1 MPLKPPVRYYWM
13 RSRPP
18 RSMVLPRIV
27 VTGPGVL
34 EQLPAVIAELDLPER
49 GLIVCDSNTLKIAGR
64 QVNEY
69 LEIGGH
75 PMKKVVVEGANS
87 QELRRVEDALDG
99 IDFLVGVGG
108 GRPIDLAKQAG
119 FNKNI
124 PFVSIPTAAS
134 HDGFGSARSSIRQA
148 GRKTSMQAIP
158 PIAVVA
164 DTSIISKA
172 PKRLLGAGVGD
183 IISNQTAV
191 LDWRLDGQ
199 KADYSEYAAALSEMA
214 AQLVEDGIEKVAS
227 GTEEGVRLVVK
238 ALISSGV
245 AMSIAGTSRPA
256 SGGEHKFSHWLD
268 ANCDNPALHGE
279 QCGLGSIVTMY
290 LHGGD
295 WEKIRDTLKAVN
307 APINSKGLGMD
318 DSMVLSAFINSKEIR
333 PQRTTILDK
342 STQTQIE
349 EAALATGVIG

>member
-1 MPLKPPVRYYWM
+1 M

-75 PMKKVVVEGANS
+75 QMKKVVVEGANS
-87 QELRRVEDALDG
+87 QELLRVEDAVDG
-99 IDFLVGVGG
+99 IDFLIGVGG

-164 DTSIISKA
+164 DTTIISRA
-172 PKRLLGAGVGD
+172 PSRLLAAGVGD
-183 IISNQTAV
+183 IVSNQTAV

-268 ANCDNPALHGE
+268 ANSDNPALHGE

-318 DSMVLSAFINSKEIR
+318 DGMVLSAFINSKEIR

-342 STQTQIE
+342 IEPKAIE

>member
-1 MPLKPPVRYYWM
+1 MI
-13 RSRPP
+13 
-18 RSMVLPRIV
+18 LPRIV

-75 PMKKVVVEGANS
+75 QMKKIVVEGANS
-87 QELRRVEDALDG
+87 QELLRVEDALDG
-99 IDFLVGVGG
+99 IDFLIGVGG

-124 PFVSIPTAAS
+124 QFVSIPTAAS

-148 GRKTSMQAIP
+148 GLKTSMQAIP

-268 ANCDNPALHGE
+268 ANSDNPALHGE

-318 DSMVLSAFINSKEIR
+318 DGMVLSAFINSKEIR

-342 STQTQIE
+342 STQIQIE

>member
-1 MPLKPPVRYYWM
+1 M

-75 PMKKVVVEGANS
+75 QMKKVVVEGANS
-87 QELRRVEDALDG
+87 QELLRVEDALDG
-99 IDFLVGVGG
+99 IDFLIGVGG

-164 DTSIISKA
+164 DTTIISRA
-172 PKRLLGAGVGD
+172 PSRLLAAGVGD
-183 IISNQTAV
+183 IVSNQTAV

-268 ANCDNPALHGE
+268 ANSDNPALHGE

-318 DSMVLSAFINSKEIR
+318 DGMVLSAFINSKEIR

-342 STQTQIE
+342 TEPKFIE

>member
-1 MPLKPPVRYYWM
+1 MMETKPA
-13 RSRPP
+13 
-18 RSMVLPRIV
+18 RSMILPRMV

-34 EQLPAVIAELDLPER
+34 EQIPAIIAELDIPER
-49 GLIVCDSNTLKIAGR
+49 GLIVCDTNTLEIAGNK
-64 QVNEY
+64 VIEY
-69 LEIGGH
+69 LEAGSH
-75 PMKKVVVEGANS
+75 PMHKIEIKGANIE
-87 QELRRVEDALDG
+87 ELERVESFSDD
-99 IDFLVGVGG
+99 IDFLVGLGG
-108 GRPIDLAKQAG
+108 GRPIDIAKQAG

-124 PFVSIPTAAS
+124 PFISIPTAAS
-134 HDGFGSARSSIRQA
+134 HDGFGSARASIRRD

-164 DTSIISKA
+164 DTEIISKA

-191 LDWRLDGQ
+191 LDWRLAGQ

-214 AQLVEDGIEKVAS
+214 AELVENDIAKVAS
-227 GTEEGVRLVVK
+227 GEEEGVRLVVK

-268 ANCDNPALHGE
+268 SNCDSPALHGE

-295 WEKIRDTLKAVN
+295 WKRIRDTLKAVN
-307 APINSKGLGMD
+307 APINSKELGID
-318 DSMVLSAFINSKEIR
+318 EDIIVNAFLNSKEIR
-333 PQRTTILDK
+333 PQRVTILDK
-342 STQTQIE
+342 ATQKQIE
-349 EAALATGVIG
+349 EAALVTGVIG

>member
-1 MPLKPPVRYYWM
+1 MI
-13 RSRPP
+13 
-18 RSMVLPRIV
+18 LPRII

-75 PMKKVVVEGANS
+75 QMKKIVVEGANS
-87 QELRRVEDALDG
+87 QELLRVEDALDG
-99 IDFLVGVGG
+99 IDFLIGVGG

-268 ANCDNPALHGE
+268 ANSDNPALHGE

-318 DSMVLSAFINSKEIR
+318 DGMVLSAFINSKEIR

-342 STQTQIE
+342 STQIQIE

>member
-1 MPLKPPVRYYWM
+1 
-13 RSRPP
+13 
-18 RSMVLPRIV
+18 MVLPRIV

-49 GLIVCDSNTLKIAGR
+49 GLIVCDSNTLRIAGR

-75 PMKKVVVEGANS
+75 QMKKVVVEGANS
-87 QELRRVEDALDG
+87 QELLRVEDALDG
-99 IDFLVGVGG
+99 FDFLVGVGG

-164 DTSIISKA
+164 DTTIISRA
-172 PKRLLGAGVGD
+172 PSRLLAAGVGD
-183 IISNQTAV
+183 IVSNQTAV

-268 ANCDNPALHGE
+268 ANSDNPALHGE

-318 DSMVLSAFINSKEIR
+318 DGMVLSAFINSKEIR

-342 STQTQIE
+342 TEPKAIE

>member
-1 MPLKPPVRYYWM
+1 
-13 RSRPP
+13 
-18 RSMVLPRIV
+18 
-27 VTGPGVL
+27 
-34 EQLPAVIAELDLPER
+34 
-49 GLIVCDSNTLKIAGR
+49 
-64 QVNEY
+64 VNEY

-75 PMKKVVVEGANS
+75 QMKKIVVEGANS
-87 QELRRVEDALDG
+87 QELLRVEDAVDG
-99 IDFLVGVGG
+99 IDFLIGVGG

-158 PIAVVA
+158 PLAVVA
-164 DTSIISKA
+164 DTSIISRA
-172 PKRLLGAGVGD
+172 PSRLLAAGVGD
-183 IISNQTAV
+183 IVSNQTAV

-268 ANCDNPALHGE
+268 ANSDNPALHGE

-318 DSMVLSAFINSKEIR
+318 DGMVLSAFINSKEIR
-333 PQRTTILDK
+333 PERTTILDK
-342 STQTQIE
+342 TEPKAIE

>member
-1 MPLKPPVRYYWM
+1 M

-18 RSMVLPRIV
+18 RSMILPRIV

-49 GLIVCDSNTLKIAGR
+49 GLIVCDSNTLKIAGE

-75 PMKKVVVEGANS
+75 QMKKVVVEGANS
-87 QELRRVEDALDG
+87 QELLRVEDALDG
-99 IDFLVGVGG
+99 FDFLVGVGG

-119 FNKNI
+119 FNRNI

-164 DTSIISKA
+164 DTTIISRA
-172 PKRLLGAGVGD
+172 PSRLLAAGVGD
-183 IISNQTAV
+183 IVSNQTAV

-268 ANCDNPALHGE
+268 ANSDNPALHGE

-318 DSMVLSAFINSKEIR
+318 DGMVLSAFINSKEIR

-342 STQTQIE
+342 TEPKAIE

>member
-1 MPLKPPVRYYWM
+1 
-13 RSRPP
+13 
-18 RSMVLPRIV
+18 MVLPRIV

-75 PMKKVVVEGANS
+75 QMKKIVVEGANS
-87 QELRRVEDALDG
+87 QELLRVEDALDG
-99 IDFLVGVGG
+99 FDFLVGVGG

-164 DTSIISKA
+164 DTTIISRA
-172 PKRLLGAGVGD
+172 PSRLLAAGVGD
-183 IISNQTAV
+183 IVSNQTAV

-268 ANCDNPALHGE
+268 ANSDNPALHGE

-318 DSMVLSAFINSKEIR
+318 DGMVLSAFINSKEIR

-342 STQTQIE
+342 TEPKAIE

>member
-1 MPLKPPVRYYWM
+1 
-13 RSRPP
+13 
-18 RSMVLPRIV
+18 MVLPRIV

-75 PMKKVVVEGANS
+75 QMKKVVVKGANS
-87 QELRRVEDALDG
+87 QELLRVEDAVNG
-99 IDFLVGVGG
+99 IDFLIGVGG

-164 DTSIISKA
+164 DTTIISRA
-172 PKRLLGAGVGD
+172 PSRLLAAGVGD
-183 IISNQTAV
+183 IVSNQTAV

-268 ANCDNPALHGE
+268 ANSDNPALHGE

-318 DSMVLSAFINSKEIR
+318 DGMVLSAFINSKEIR

-342 STQTQIE
+342 TEPKAIE

>member
-1 MPLKPPVRYYWM
+1 
-13 RSRPP
+13 
-18 RSMVLPRIV
+18 MVLPRIV

-75 PMKKVVVEGANS
+75 QMKKVVVEGANS
-87 QELRRVEDALDG
+87 QELLRVEDALDD

-164 DTSIISKA
+164 DTTIISRA
-172 PKRLLGAGVGD
+172 PFRLLAAGVGD
-183 IISNQTAV
+183 IVSNQTAV

-268 ANCDNPALHGE
+268 ANSDNPALHGE

-318 DSMVLSAFINSKEIR
+318 DGMVLSAFINSKEIR

-342 STQTQIE
+342 TEPKAIE

>member
-1 MPLKPPVRYYWM
+1 
-13 RSRPP
+13 
-18 RSMVLPRIV
+18 MVLPRIV

-49 GLIVCDSNTLKIAGR
+49 GLIVCDPTTLKIAGR

-75 PMKKVVVEGANS
+75 QMKKIVIEGANS
-87 QELRRVEDALDG
+87 QELLRVEDALDD

-134 HDGFGSARSSIRQA
+134 HDGFGSARSSIWQA

-164 DTSIISKA
+164 DTTIISRA
-172 PKRLLGAGVGD
+172 PSRLLAAGVGD
-183 IISNQTAV
+183 IVSNQTAV
-191 LDWRLDGQ
+191 LDWRLSKDGG
-199 KADYSEYAAALSEMA
+199 DYSEYAAALSEMA
-214 AQLVEDGIEKVAS
+214 AKLVEDGIEKVAE
-227 GTEEGVRLVVK
+227 GGEEGVRLVVK

-245 AMSIAGTSRPA
+245 AMSIAGSSRPA

-268 ANCDNPALHGE
+268 ANSKTPALHGE

-295 WEKIRDTLKAVN
+295 WHKIRDTLKAVK
-307 APINSKGLGMD
+307 APVTARGLGIEED
-318 DSMVLSAFINSKEIR
+318 VVLSALINSKEIR
-333 PQRTTILDK
+333 PHRLTILDK
-342 STQTQIE
+342 TEPKAIE

>member
-1 MPLKPPVRYYWM
+1 M
-13 RSRPP
+13 RSRPA
-18 RSMVLPRIV
+18 RSMILPRMV

-34 EQLPAVIAELDLPER
+34 EQLPAIIAELDIPER
-49 GLIVCDSNTLKIAGR
+49 GLIVCDSNTLEIAGN
-64 QVNEY
+64 QVIEY
-69 LEIGGH
+69 LEAGGH
-75 PMKKVVVEGANS
+75 PMEKIEIGGANTK
-87 QELRRVEDALDG
+87 ELDRVEAYSDK
-99 IDFLVGVGG
+99 IDFLVGLGG

-119 FNKNI
+119 FNKDI
-124 PFVSIPTAAS
+124 PFISIPTAAS
-134 HDGFGSARSSIRQA
+134 HDGFGSARASIRQE

-183 IISNQTAV
+183 IISNKTAI
-191 LDWRLDGQ
+191 LDWKLSEQ

-214 AQLVEDGIEKVAS
+214 AKLVEDGIDKVANGS
-227 GTEEGVRLVVK
+227 EEGVRLVVK

-268 ANCDNPALHGE
+268 SNCESPALHGE

-290 LHGGD
+290 LHGGN
-295 WEKIRDTLKAVN
+295 WKIIRDTLNSVN
-307 APINSKGLGMD
+307 APTTAKTLGMD
-318 DSMVLSAFINSKEIR
+318 DDMVLSAFLNSKEIR
-333 PQRTTILDK
+333 PNRLTILDVSNSDEIK
-342 STQTQIE
+342 D
-349 EAALATGVIG
+349 AALATGVIG

>member
-1 MPLKPPVRYYWM
+1 
-13 RSRPP
+13 
-18 RSMVLPRIV
+18 MVLPRIV

-75 PMKKVVVEGANS
+75 QMKKVVVEGANS
-87 QELRRVEDALDG
+87 QELLRVEDAVDG
-99 IDFLVGVGG
+99 IDFLIGVGG

-119 FNKNI
+119 FNTNI

-164 DTSIISKA
+164 DTTIISRA
-172 PKRLLGAGVGD
+172 PFRLLAAGVGD
-183 IISNQTAV
+183 IVSNQTAV

-268 ANCDNPALHGE
+268 ANSDNPALHGE

-318 DSMVLSAFINSKEIR
+318 DGMVLSAFINSKEIR

-342 STQTQIE
+342 TEPKAIE

>member
-1 MPLKPPVRYYWM
+1 MINNLMRTKPA
-13 RSRPP
+13 
-18 RSMVLPRIV
+18 RSMILPRMV

-34 EQLPAVIAELDLPER
+34 EQIPAIIAELDIPER
-49 GLIVCDSNTLKIAGR
+49 GLIVCDTNTLEIAGN
-64 QVNEY
+64 QVIEY
-69 LEIGGH
+69 LEAGGH
-75 PMKKVVVEGANS
+75 PMQKIEIAGANVD
-87 QELRRVEDALDG
+87 ELERVESFSDN
-99 IDFLVGVGG
+99 IDFLVGLGG

-119 FNKNI
+119 FNNNI
-124 PFVSIPTAAS
+124 PFISIPTAAS
-134 HDGFGSARSSIRQA
+134 HDGFGSARASIRRD

-164 DTSIISKA
+164 DTEIISKA

-191 LDWRLDGQ
+191 LDWKLAGQ

-214 AQLVEDGIEKVAS
+214 AELVENDIAKVAS
-227 GTEEGVRLVVK
+227 GKEEGVRLVVK

-268 ANCDNPALHGE
+268 SNCETPALHGE

-290 LHGGD
+290 LHGGN

-307 APINSKGLGMD
+307 APITSSELGID
-318 DSMVLSAFINSKEIR
+318 DGIVLNAFLNSKEIR
-333 PQRTTILDK
+333 PHRVTILDK
-342 STQTQIE
+342 SNQKQIE
-349 EAALATGVIG
+349 EAALATGVVG

>member
-1 MPLKPPVRYYWM
+1 M
-13 RSRPP
+13 RSRPA
-18 RSMVLPRIV
+18 RSMILPRMV

-34 EQLPAVIAELDLPER
+34 EQLPAIIAELDIPER
-49 GLIVCDSNTLKIAGR
+49 GLIVCDSNTLKIAGN
-64 QVNEY
+64 QVIEY
-69 LEIGGH
+69 LEAGGH
-75 PMKKVVVEGANS
+75 PMEKIEIGGANTE
-87 QELRRVEDALDG
+87 ELDKVEAYSDK
-99 IDFLVGVGG
+99 IDFLVGLGG

-119 FNKNI
+119 FNKDI
-124 PFVSIPTAAS
+124 PFISIPTAAS
-134 HDGFGSARSSIRQA
+134 HDGFGSARASIRQE

-183 IISNQTAV
+183 IISNKTAI
-191 LDWRLDGQ
+191 LDWKLSEQ

-214 AQLVEDGIEKVAS
+214 AKLVEDGIDKVANGS
-227 GTEEGVRLVVK
+227 EEGVRLVVK

-268 ANCDNPALHGE
+268 SNCESPALHGE

-290 LHGGD
+290 LHGGN
-295 WEKIRDTLKAVN
+295 WKIIRDTLNSVN
-307 APINSKGLGMD
+307 APTTAKNLGMD
-318 DSMVLSAFINSKEIR
+318 DDMVLSAFLNSKEIR
-333 PQRTTILDK
+333 PNRLTILDVSNSDEIK
-342 STQTQIE
+342 D
-349 EAALATGVIG
+349 AALATGVIG

>member
-1 MPLKPPVRYYWM
+1 
-13 RSRPP
+13 
-18 RSMVLPRIV
+18 MVLPRIV
-27 VTGPGVL
+27 VTGPSVL

-75 PMKKVVVEGANS
+75 QMKKVVVEGANS
-87 QELRRVEDALDG
+87 QELVRVEDALDG
-99 IDFLVGVGG
+99 MDFLVGVGG

-164 DTSIISKA
+164 DTTIISRA
-172 PKRLLGAGVGD
+172 PSRLLAAGVGD
-183 IISNQTAV
+183 IVSNQTAV

-268 ANCDNPALHGE
+268 ANSDNPALHGE

-295 WEKIRDTLKAVN
+295 WEKIRDTLKIVN

-318 DSMVLSAFINSKEIR
+318 DGMVLSAFINSKEIR

-342 STQTQIE
+342 TEPKAIE

>member
-1 MPLKPPVRYYWM
+1 
-13 RSRPP
+13 
-18 RSMVLPRIV
+18 MVLPRIV

-64 QVNEY
+64 EVNEY

-75 PMKKVVVEGANS
+75 QMKKIVVEGANS
-87 QELRRVEDALDG
+87 QELLRVEDAVDG
-99 IDFLVGVGG
+99 IDFLIGVGG

-158 PIAVVA
+158 PLAVVA
-164 DTSIISKA
+164 DTSIISRA
-172 PKRLLGAGVGD
+172 PSRLLAAGVGD
-183 IISNQTAV
+183 IVSNQTAV

-268 ANCDNPALHGE
+268 ANSDNPALHGE

-318 DSMVLSAFINSKEIR
+318 DGMVLSAFINSKEIR

-342 STQTQIE
+342 TEPKAIE

>member
-1 MPLKPPVRYYWM
+1 MGIMINKMMRTKPA
-13 RSRPP
+13 
-18 RSMVLPRIV
+18 RSMILPRMV

-34 EQLPAVIAELDLPER
+34 EQIPAIIAELDIPER
-49 GLIVCDSNTLKIAGR
+49 GLIVCDTNTLEIAGN
-64 QVNEY
+64 QVIEY
-69 LEIGGH
+69 LEAGGH
-75 PMKKVVVEGANS
+75 PMQKIEITGANVD
-87 QELRRVEDALDG
+87 ELERVESFSDN
-99 IDFLVGVGG
+99 IDFLVGLGG

-119 FNKNI
+119 FNKDI
-124 PFVSIPTAAS
+124 PFISIPTAAS
-134 HDGFGSARSSIRQA
+134 HDGFGSARASIRRD

-164 DTSIISKA
+164 DTEIISKA
-172 PKRLLGAGVGD
+172 PRRLLGAGVGD

-191 LDWRLDGQ
+191 LDWKLAGQ

-214 AQLVEDGIEKVAS
+214 AELVENDITKVAS
-227 GTEEGVRLVVK
+227 GKEEGVRLVVK

-268 ANCDNPALHGE
+268 SNCETPALHGE

-290 LHGGD
+290 LHGGN

-307 APINSKGLGMD
+307 APINSRELGID
-318 DSMVLSAFINSKEIR
+318 DGVVLNAFLNSKEIR
-333 PQRTTILDK
+333 PQRVTILDK
-342 STQTQIE
+342 SNQKKIE

>member
-1 MPLKPPVRYYWM
+1 
-13 RSRPP
+13 
-18 RSMVLPRIV
+18 MVLPRIV

-75 PMKKVVVEGANS
+75 QMKKVVVEGANS
-87 QELRRVEDALDG
+87 QELLRVEDALDG

-164 DTSIISKA
+164 DTTIISRA
-172 PKRLLGAGVGD
+172 PSRLLAAGVGD
-183 IISNQTAV
+183 IVSNQTAV

-268 ANCDNPALHGE
+268 ANSDNPALHGE

-318 DSMVLSAFINSKEIR
+318 DGMVLSAFINSKEIR
-333 PQRTTILDK
+333 PERTTILDK
-342 STQTQIE
+342 TEPKAIE

>member
-1 MPLKPPVRYYWM
+1 
-13 RSRPP
+13 
-18 RSMVLPRIV
+18 MVLPRIV

-64 QVNEY
+64 QVSEY
-69 LEIGGH
+69 LEIGDQH
-75 PMKKVVVEGANS
+75 QMKKIVIEGANS
-87 QELRRVEDALDG
+87 QELLRVEDALKG

-119 FNKNI
+119 ANCNK

-134 HDGFGSARSSIRQA
+134 HDGFGSARSSIRQEA
-148 GRKTSMQAIP
+148 GQKTSMQAVP

-172 PKRLLGAGVGD
+172 PKRLLAAGVGD
-183 IISNQTAV
+183 IVSNQTAV

-268 ANCDNPALHGE
+268 ANSDNPALHGE

-342 STQTQIE
+342 IGPKAIE

>member
-1 MPLKPPVRYYWM
+1 
-13 RSRPP
+13 
-18 RSMVLPRIV
+18 MVLPRIV

-64 QVNEY
+64 EVNEY

-75 PMKKVVVEGANS
+75 QMKKIVVEGANS
-87 QELRRVEDALDG
+87 QELLRVEDAVDG
-99 IDFLVGVGG
+99 IDFLIGVGG

-164 DTSIISKA
+164 DTTIISRA
-172 PKRLLGAGVGD
+172 PSRLLAAGVGD
-183 IISNQTAV
+183 IVSNQTAV

-268 ANCDNPALHGE
+268 ANSDNPALHGE

-342 STQTQIE
+342 TGPKAIE

>member
-1 MPLKPPVRYYWM
+1 M

-75 PMKKVVVEGANS
+75 QMKKVVVEGANS
-87 QELRRVEDALDG
+87 QELLRVEDELDS

-172 PKRLLGAGVGD
+172 PKKLLGAGVGD

-268 ANCDNPALHGE
+268 ANSDNPALHGE

-318 DSMVLSAFINSKEIR
+318 DGMVLSAFINSKEIR

-342 STQTQIE
+342 TEPKSIE

>member
-1 MPLKPPVRYYWM
+1 MTSIILTVM
-13 RSRPP
+13 RTKPP
-18 RSMVLPRIV
+18 RSMILPRMV

-34 EQLPAVIAELDLPER
+34 EQIPAIIAELDIPER
-49 GLIVCDSNTLKIAGR
+49 GLIVCDSNTLEIAGN
-64 QVNEY
+64 QVIDY
-69 LEIGGH
+69 LEAGGH
-75 PMKKVVVEGANS
+75 PMQKVEIEGAS
-87 QELRRVEDALDG
+87 IEELERVESFSDE
-99 IDFLVGVGG
+99 IDFLVGLGG

-119 FNKNI
+119 YNNNI
-124 PFVSIPTAAS
+124 PFISIPTAAS
-134 HDGFGSARSSIRQA
+134 HDGFGSARASIRSE

-164 DTSIISKA
+164 DTNIISKA
-172 PKRLLGAGVGD
+172 PRRLLGAGVGD

-191 LDWRLDGQ
+191 LDWKLAGQ

-214 AQLVEDGIEKVAS
+214 AKLVVDGIEKVAS
-227 GTEEGVRLVVK
+227 GSEEGVRLVVK

-268 ANCDNPALHGE
+268 SNCDNPALHGE

-290 LHGGD
+290 LHEGN
-295 WEKIRDTLKAVN
+295 WEKIRDTLSAVKAPVN
-307 APINSKGLGMD
+307 AKGLGID
-318 DSMVLSAFINSKEIR
+318 ESLLLSALINSKEIR

-342 STQTQIE
+342 KTSNQIE

>member
-1 MPLKPPVRYYWM
+1 M

-49 GLIVCDSNTLKIAGR
+49 GLIVCDSNTLKIAGS

-75 PMKKVVVEGANS
+75 QMKKIVVEGANS
-87 QELRRVEDALDG
+87 QELLRVEDALDS

-164 DTSIISKA
+164 DTTIISRA
-172 PKRLLGAGVGD
+172 PSRLLAAGVGD
-183 IISNQTAV
+183 IVSNQTAV

-268 ANCDNPALHGE
+268 ANSDNPALHGE

-318 DSMVLSAFINSKEIR
+318 DGMVLSAFINSKEIR
-333 PQRTTILDK
+333 PQRLTILDK
-342 STQTQIE
+342 TEPKSIE

>member
-1 MPLKPPVRYYWM
+1 MPLKPPLVIVRM

-64 QVNEY
+64 EVNEY

-75 PMKKVVVEGANS
+75 QMKKVVVEGANS
-87 QELRRVEDALDG
+87 QELLRVEDALDG

-164 DTSIISKA
+164 DTTIISRA
-172 PKRLLGAGVGD
+172 PSRLLAAGVGD
-183 IISNQTAV
+183 IVSNQTAV

-268 ANCDNPALHGE
+268 ANSDNPALHGE

-318 DSMVLSAFINSKEIR
+318 DGMVLSAFINSKEIR

-342 STQTQIE
+342 TEPKAIE

>member
-1 MPLKPPVRYYWM
+1 
-13 RSRPP
+13 
-18 RSMVLPRIV
+18 MVLPRIV

-49 GLIVCDSNTLKIAGR
+49 GLIVCDSNTLKIAGEK
-64 QVNEY
+64 VTEY

-75 PMKKVVVEGANS
+75 PMEKIEIEGANR
-87 QELRRVEDALDG
+87 QELNRVEDALTG
-99 IDFLVGVGG
+99 IDFLIGVGG

-148 GRKTSMQAIP
+148 GSKTSMQAIP

-164 DTSIISKA
+164 DTTIISRA
-172 PKRLLGAGVGD
+172 PPRLLASGVGD
-183 IISNQTAV
+183 IVSNQTAV
-191 LDWRLDGQ
+191 LDWRLSRD
-199 KADYSEYAAALSEMA
+199 KSDYSEYAAALSEMA
-214 AQLVEDGIEKVAS
+214 AKLVENGIEKVAE
-227 GTEEGVRLVVK
+227 GGEEGVRLVVK

-245 AMSIAGTSRPA
+245 AMSIAGSSRPA

-268 ANCDNPALHGE
+268 ANSKTPALHGE

-295 WEKIRDTLKAVN
+295 WQKIRDTLKAVN
-307 APINSKGLGMD
+307 APINAKALGIEEEE
-318 DSMVLSAFINSKEIR
+318 VLSAFIHSKEIR
-333 PQRTTILDK
+333 PHRLTILDK
-342 STQTQIE
+342 TEPKVIE
-349 EAALATGVIG
+349 EATLATGVIG

>member
-1 MPLKPPVRYYWM
+1 M
-13 RSRPP
+13 RSKPA
-18 RSMVLPRIV
+18 RSMILPRMV

-34 EQLPAVIAELDLPER
+34 EQLPAIIAELDIPER
-49 GLIVCDSNTLKIAGR
+49 GLIVCDSNTLQIAGN
-64 QVNEY
+64 QVIEY
-69 LEIGGH
+69 LEAGGH
-75 PMKKVVVEGANS
+75 PMEKVEIKNANIE
-87 QELRRVEDALDG
+87 ELERVEAYSDR
-99 IDFLVGVGG
+99 IDFLVGLGG

-119 FNKNI
+119 FNKDI
-124 PFVSIPTAAS
+124 PFISIPTAAS
-134 HDGFGSARSSIRQA
+134 HDGFGSARASIRQE
-148 GRKTSMQAIP
+148 GHKTSMQAIP

-172 PKRLLGAGVGD
+172 PKRLLAAGVGD

-191 LDWRLDGQ
+191 LDWKLDGQ

-214 AQLVEDGIEKVAS
+214 AQLVEDGIDKVAS
-227 GTEEGVRLVVK
+227 GSEEGVRLVVK

-268 ANCDNPALHGE
+268 ANSDNPALHGE

-295 WEKIRDTLKAVN
+295 WEKIRNTLKVVN
-307 APINSKGLGMD
+307 APINAKGLGMD
-318 DSMVLSAFINSKEIR
+318 DGIVLSAFIKSKEIR

>member
-1 MPLKPPVRYYWM
+1 
-13 RSRPP
+13 
-18 RSMVLPRIV
+18 MVLPRIV
-27 VTGPGVL
+27 VTGPSVL
-34 EQLPAVIAELDLPER
+34 EQLPAVIAELDLSER

-75 PMKKVVVEGANS
+75 QMKKVVVEGANS
-87 QELRRVEDALDG
+87 QELLRVEDALDG
-99 IDFLVGVGG
+99 MDFLVGVGG

-164 DTSIISKA
+164 DTTIISRA
-172 PKRLLGAGVGD
+172 PSRLLAAGVGD
-183 IISNQTAV
+183 IVSNQTAV

-268 ANCDNPALHGE
+268 ANSDNPALHGE

-295 WEKIRDTLKAVN
+295 WEKIRDTLKIVN

-318 DSMVLSAFINSKEIR
+318 DGMVLSAFINSKEIR

-342 STQTQIE
+342 TEPKAIE

>member
-1 MPLKPPVRYYWM
+1 
-13 RSRPP
+13 
-18 RSMVLPRIV
+18 MVLPRIV

-34 EQLPAVIAELDLPER
+34 EQLPAVIAELDLSER

-64 QVNEY
+64 EVNEY

-75 PMKKVVVEGANS
+75 QMKKIVVEGANS
-87 QELRRVEDALDG
+87 QELLRVEDAVDG
-99 IDFLVGVGG
+99 IDFLIGVGG

-164 DTSIISKA
+164 DTTIISRA
-172 PKRLLGAGVGD
+172 PSRLLAAGVGD
-183 IISNQTAV
+183 IVSNQTAV

-268 ANCDNPALHGE
+268 ANSDNPALHGE

-318 DSMVLSAFINSKEIR
+318 DGMVLSAFINSKEIR

-342 STQTQIE
+342 TEPKAIE

>member
-1 MPLKPPVRYYWM
+1 MMRTKPA
-13 RSRPP
+13 
-18 RSMVLPRIV
+18 RSMILPRMV

-34 EQLPAVIAELDLPER
+34 EQLPAIIAELDIPER
-49 GLIVCDSNTLKIAGR
+49 GLIVCDANTLEIAGN
-64 QVNEY
+64 QVIEY
-69 LEIGGH
+69 LEAGGH
-75 PMKKVVVEGANS
+75 PMQKVEIMGANID
-87 QELRRVEDALDG
+87 ELERVESFSDS
-99 IDFLVGVGG
+99 IDFLVGLGG

-119 FNKNI
+119 FNKDI
-124 PFVSIPTAAS
+124 PFISIPTAAS
-134 HDGFGSARSSIRQA
+134 HDGFGSARASIRRD

-164 DTSIISKA
+164 DTEIISRA

-191 LDWRLDGQ
+191 LDWKLAGQ

-214 AQLVEDGIEKVAS
+214 AELVENDISKVAS
-227 GTEEGVRLVVK
+227 GKEEGVRLVVK

-268 ANCDNPALHGE
+268 SNCKTPALHGE

-290 LHGGD
+290 LHGGN
-295 WEKIRDTLKAVN
+295 WEKIRDTLKAVD
-307 APINSKGLGMD
+307 APINSKELGID
-318 DSMVLSAFINSKEIR
+318 EEIVLNAFLNSKEIR
-333 PQRTTILDK
+333 PQRLTILDK
-342 STQTQIE
+342 SNKKEIE

>member
-1 MPLKPPVRYYWM
+1 MINILMQTKPA
-13 RSRPP
+13 
-18 RSMVLPRIV
+18 RSMILPRMV

-34 EQLPAVIAELDLPER
+34 EQIPAIIAELDIPER
-49 GLIVCDSNTLKIAGR
+49 GLIVCDTNTLEIAGN
-64 QVNEY
+64 QVIEY
-69 LEIGGH
+69 LEAGGH
-75 PMKKVVVEGANS
+75 PMQKIEIAGANVD
-87 QELRRVEDALDG
+87 ELERVESFSDN
-99 IDFLVGVGG
+99 IDFLVGLGG

-119 FNKNI
+119 FNNNI
-124 PFVSIPTAAS
+124 PFISIPTAAS
-134 HDGFGSARSSIRQA
+134 HDGFGSARASIRRD

-164 DTSIISKA
+164 DTEIISKA

-191 LDWRLDGQ
+191 LDWKLAGQ

-214 AQLVEDGIEKVAS
+214 AELVENDIAKVAS
-227 GTEEGVRLVVK
+227 GKEEGVRLVVK

-268 ANCDNPALHGE
+268 SNCETPALHGE

-290 LHGGD
+290 LHGGN

-307 APINSKGLGMD
+307 APITSSELGID
-318 DSMVLSAFINSKEIR
+318 DGIVLNAFLNSKEIR
-333 PQRTTILDK
+333 PHRVTILDK
-342 STQTQIE
+342 SNQKQIE
-349 EAALATGVIG
+349 EAALATGVVG

>member
-1 MPLKPPVRYYWM
+1 M

-27 VTGPGVL
+27 VTGPSVL

-75 PMKKVVVEGANS
+75 QMKKVVVEGANS
-87 QELRRVEDALDG
+87 QELLRVEDALDG
-99 IDFLVGVGG
+99 MDFLVGVGG

-164 DTSIISKA
+164 DTTIISRA
-172 PKRLLGAGVGD
+172 PSRLLAAGVGD
-183 IISNQTAV
+183 IVSNQTAV

-268 ANCDNPALHGE
+268 ANSDNPALHGE

-318 DSMVLSAFINSKEIR
+318 DGMVLSAFINSKEIR

-342 STQTQIE
+342 TEPKAIE